1 MEAGNKGCLAVVLFL
16 IFMILLAIC
25 LKDIDTGL
33 GVIVLLLAVCVVIV
47 INAVKMGIIA
57 KFIQWIFNLFN
68 KK

>member
-47 INAVKMGIIA
+47 ITAVKMGIIA